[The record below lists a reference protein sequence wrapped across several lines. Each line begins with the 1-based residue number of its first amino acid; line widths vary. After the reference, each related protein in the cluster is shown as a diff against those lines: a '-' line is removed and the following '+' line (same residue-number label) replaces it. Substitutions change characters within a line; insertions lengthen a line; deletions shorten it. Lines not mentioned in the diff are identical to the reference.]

1 MNNVTMS
8 GESVIDTTEMQRRA
22 PAVPQE
28 TSAYV
33 VLGTN
38 RAPAQYPLAGFF
50 PDDGGTEEAGISL
63 VHMAAQ
69 DSAKVGDLL
78 TFTAWILNAT
88 NLVLTDVSLHLCS
101 FTNELGEQ
109 LNYRT
114 EPQTVEFV
122 RRTLGPRQALK
133 YCFSYVVTER
143 DLEEPG
149 LLISALRAD
158 LVMPGRGRV
167 FSECD
172 ALISVAVP
180 SVLSLP

>member
-1 MNNVTMS
+1 
-8 GESVIDTTEMQRRA
+8 
-22 PAVPQE
+22 
-28 TSAYV
+28 
-33 VLGTN
+33 
-38 RAPAQYPLAGFF
+38 
-50 PDDGGTEEAGISL
+50 
-63 VHMAAQ
+63 MAAQ
-69 DSAKVGDLL
+69 VSAKVGDLL

-88 NLVLTDVSLHLCS
+88 NLVLTDASLHLCS

-109 LNYRT
+109 LNYGT
-114 EPQTVEFV
+114 EPQAVELV

-133 YCFSYVVTER
+133 YCLIYVVTKR

-158 LVMPGRGRV
+158 LVTPGRGRA
-167 FSECD
+167 FRECD